1 MDNLAGA
8 GGGPHD
14 PGMEMRLQRLEDAI
28 PRSEAL
34 LKSVDDRLRGVE
46 TEIHGVRIEVNRLG
60 SEVNGMRSIQVEL
73 AEVKGRVGALPTTW
87 AMLTAIMAG
96 QITFAG
102 VFAAVLRLAGPH

>member
-28 PRSEAL
+28 PRIESL
-34 LKSVDDRLRGVE
+34 IRSIDDRIGRVE
-46 TEIHGVRIEVNRLG
+46 DRLG
-60 SEVNGMRSIQVEL
+60 LVEDRLGRMEKEVEQVRVIQVEL

-102 VFAAVLRLAGPH
+102 VFAAVLRLAGLH